1 MNLFTVL
8 YLLIIRPL
16 ELMFEMIFAVT
27 NRLVP
32 HPGIAIIFL
41 SLAVN
46 FLVLPLYKRADAMQV
61 EERDKEAEMA
71 DGIAHLKKTFKGDER
86 FMMLQTY
93 YRQNNY
99 SPTHVLKG
107 SVSLFLQIPF
117 FMAAYR
123 FLSGMKLI
131 KGVSFGPISDLGA
144 PDNMFT
150 IMGFGINVLPILMT
164 IISLVSAYIYTKGLP
179 AKSRIQLFVMAAF
192 FLVFLYNSPSGLAFY
207 WLLNNVFSMM
217 KNIFYRLKRPG
228 LVLSVIAAICC
239 AALIAYAPM
248 THYYTSRI
256 VNLTLAGIALII
268 PFILVLFK
276 DRLPKIRVS
285 DAPKGNGSLFF
296 LGGLLASAL
305 TGMLI
310 PSEVMKTSPEE
321 FIDEM
326 TYHTPNTYLLYS
338 GSIALGLFVVW
349 LGFFYLLASPKA
361 KNIMTTGICLMD
373 AVFVTDYMF
382 FGKGLGQINNTLV
395 LEKELNYTGSQKL
408 INLAV
413 LVVVVAVLGFV
424 FVKFR
429 KIGFAVILAG
439 LIAVIGMSI
448 PNMNKVQSA
457 FYRNSYIRKS
467 TATATIPLS
476 TEGRNVVVIFLDRAI
491 GCFAPYIFNED
502 PDLLEQFDG
511 FTYYENSVAFGCHTK
526 FAGMPLEGGY
536 EYLPWKINERS
547 DDLLVDKQN
556 EALKVM
562 PVLFDENG
570 FETTVCDPPFAN
582 YRWTPD
588 LSIYDDYPDIRAFNT
603 EGAFNDLNAEFSLQ
617 TEVIRQRN
625 FFCYSLFKVL
635 PVACQETVYNKGI
648 YNRVDADYD
657 YEENDDFTLGQ
668 SRDGYVTSN
677 GVEAEFMNAY
687 TVLTNLP
694 YITDIK
700 NSDEDTFLF
709 FVNNTT
715 HCMQLLQEPEYEPRQ
730 HVDNA
735 DYDDEN
741 WDRFTVDGRTM
752 NMDSDWNIMHYQI
765 NMAAY
770 RELGDWFDYL
780 REQGVYDNTRI
791 ILVSDHGFDLDL
803 YEEAEMGDD
812 FDFNITFVDCLLMV
826 KDFDAE
832 GFTVS
837 DEFMT
842 NADVPTLATN
852 GVIDDPVNPFTG
864 EPINMDY
871 KDSGDLLICYSHDFN
886 VSEDLEQTQFAR
898 CAWYHVDPGD
908 IYDMDNY
915 SYAGYS

>member
-1 MNLFTVL
+1 
-8 YLLIIRPL
+8 
-16 ELMFEMIFAVT
+16 MFEMIFAVT

-61 EERDKEAEMA
+61 EERDKENAMAE
-71 DGIAHLKKTFKGDER
+71 GIAHLKQTFKGDER

-93 YRQNNY
+93 YKQNDY

-123 FLSGMKLI
+123 FLSGMKMI
-131 KGVSFGPISDLGA
+131 RGVSFGPISDLGA

-150 IMGFGINVLPILMT
+150 VFGFGINVLPILMT
-164 IISLVSAYIYTKGLP
+164 VISLVSAYIYTKGLP

-207 WLLNNVFSMM
+207 WLLNNVFSML

-228 LVLSVIAAICC
+228 LVLSAIAAVCG
-239 AALIAYAPM
+239 AAVMAYAPM
-248 THYYTSRI
+248 THYYTSRV
-256 VNLTLAGIALII
+256 VNLTLVGIALVI
-268 PFILVLFK
+268 PFVLVLFK
-276 DRLPKIRVS
+276 DRLPKIRIS
-285 DAPKGNGSLFF
+285 DAKKGNGLLFF
-296 LGGLLASAL
+296 LGGLLAAAL

-326 TYHTPNTYLLYS
+326 TYHSPNTYLLYS
-338 GSIALGLFVVW
+338 GLIALGLFVIW
-349 LGFFYLLASPKA
+349 LGFFYVLASPKA
-361 KNIMTTGICLMD
+361 KNLMATGICLVD

-382 FGKGLGQINNTLV
+382 FGKGLGQLNNTLV
-395 LEKELNYTGSQKL
+395 LEKELYYSGSQKL

-424 FVKFR
+424 FIKFR
-429 KIGFAVILAG
+429 KIASVVILAG
-439 LIAVIGMSI
+439 LIAIIGMSV
-448 PNMNKVQSA
+448 PNMSKVQTA
-457 FYRNSYIRKS
+457 FYKTSYIRKS
-467 TATATIPLS
+467 TAAATIPLS

-502 PDLLEQFDG
+502 PELLEQFDG

-536 EYLPWKINERS
+536 EYLPWQINERS
-547 DDLLVDKQN
+547 EDLLVDKQN

-562 PVLFDENG
+562 PVLFDSNG

-588 LSIYDDYPDIRAFNT
+588 LSIYDEYPDIRAFNT

-635 PVACQETVYNKGI
+635 PVACQESVYNKGI

-687 TVLTNLP
+687 TVLTNLQ
-694 YITDIK
+694 YITDIN

-709 FVNNTT
+709 FANNTT
-715 HCMQLLQEPEYEPRQ
+715 HCMQLLQEPEYEPAQ

-741 WDRFTVDGRTM
+741 WDRFTLDGRTM
-752 NMDSDWNIMHYQI
+752 NMDSDWNMMHYQI

-780 REQGVYDNTRI
+780 REEGVYDNTRI

-803 YEEAEMGDD
+803 YADAEMNDD

-842 NADVPTLATN
+842 NADVPTLATS

-864 EPINMDY
+864 VPINMDY
-871 KDSGDLLICYSHDFN
+871 KDSGDLLICYSHDWN
-886 VSEDLEQTQFAR
+886 VSDDKDLTQFAR
-898 CAWYHVDPGD
+898 CAWYRVQPGYMYD
-908 IYDMDNY
+908 IDNY
-915 SYAGYS
+915 TYVGYS